1 MRLPA
6 VVALAVTVL
15 LGGTAS
21 ALAFQQEQAAPTEE
35 PSRLAPSDADT
46 ALARGTAQG
55 NGAEA
60 GKKEAGGMLGLG
72 IWSKLN
78 FGLDLLYSQQPDDL
92 QQSNGAVDEE
102 QDDVS
107 VLAKIKRLF

>member
-6 VVALAVTVL
+6 VMALAVIVL

-21 ALAFQQEQAAPTEE
+21 ALAFQQEQAAPTEA
-35 PSRLAPSDADT
+35 PSRLAPSDADA
-46 ALARGTAQG
+46 ALGTAQG
-55 NGAEA
+55 NAAMA
-60 GKKEAGGMLGLG
+60 GKKDAGGVLGLG

-78 FGLDLLYSQQPDDL
+78 FGLDLLYSQQPDDP